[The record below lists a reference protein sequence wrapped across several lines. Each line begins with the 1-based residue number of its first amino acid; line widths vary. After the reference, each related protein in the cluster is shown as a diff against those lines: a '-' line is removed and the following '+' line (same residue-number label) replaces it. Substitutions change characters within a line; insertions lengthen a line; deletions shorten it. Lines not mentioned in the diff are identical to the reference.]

1 MMGQIP
7 TSLLA
12 SVPHVDFGIF
22 NLAWPNV
29 VVWAGLLVVLLA
41 AAWLRM
47 PVLFEPLRTDEER
60 VR

>member
-12 SVPHVDFGIF
+12 AVNHVDFGIF

-29 VVWAGLLVVLLA
+29 VMWAGLLIVLLA

-47 PVLFEPLRTDEER
+47 PVMFERVRTDEER
-60 VR
+60 A